1 VTGVPGRILVS
12 SEIYFVW
19 NNDGPRS
26 LIEPVSISNTEEKE
40 KVSFKC
46 FRQRARKIVLD
57 VLLYIAGVKG
67 G

>member
-26 LIEPVSISNTEEKE
+26 LIEPVSISN
-40 KVSFKC
+40 S
-46 FRQRARKIVLD
+46 
-57 VLLYIAGVKG
+57 Y
-67 G
+67 